1 MNFTVTGGAGFI
13 GSYLTRR
20 LVADGHDVVV
30 IDNLSR
36 GKTDNLNG
44 ILKDIHLEKIDIR
57 DQDKLDIAIRDT
69 DGIFHQAALGSVPES
84 WKNPD
89 LYRNINVEGTRNIFR
104 IASTHG
110 TKVVYASSSSIY
122 GNVRSIPIAEDA
134 ERRPIN
140 PYGKTKLDCEVL
152 AEEYAEN
159 GVWIMGLRYFNVYGL
174 GQNPHYAG
182 VIPKFLE
189 RLERGESPVI
199 FGDGLQVRDFTFVQ
213 DVVEANILAMF
224 SSTVSGFFNIS
235 GGRPVSLNDLAQIMI
250 SMTGDKIKPLHD
262 KPRLGDPRTS
272 AADITKAA
280 KILRWKPKMSLENGL
295 QTLFQD
301 SSSSS

>member
-20 LVADGHDVVV
+20 LVADGHEVTV

-36 GKTDNLNG
+36 GKIDNLDG
-44 ILKDIHLEKIDIR
+44 ILRDIHLEEIDIR
-57 DQDKLDIAIRDT
+57 DRDRLDTVIRHT

-84 WKNPD
+84 WKSPD
-89 LYRNINVEGTRNIFR
+89 LYQNINVEGTRNIFR
-104 IASTHG
+104 VASKHC

-122 GNVRSIPIAEDA
+122 GNVGSIPIAEDA

-140 PYGKTKLDCEVL
+140 PYGKTKLGCEVL
-152 AEEYAEN
+152 AEEYVEN
-159 GVWIMGLRYFNVYGL
+159 GVWIIGLRYFNVYGM

-189 RLERGESPVI
+189 RLERGEPPVI

-224 SSTVSGFFNIS
+224 SSTISGFFNIG
-235 GGRPVSLNDLAQIMI
+235 GGRPVSLNELAQIMI
-250 SMTGDKIKPLHD
+250 SMTGYEIKPFYD
-262 KPRLGDPRTS
+262 KPRPGDPRTS

-280 KILRWKPKMSLENGL
+280 KILRWQPKMSLEDGL
-295 QTLFQD
+295 QTLFQNSN
-301 SSSSS
+301 SSS